1 MIFHFFDGLGVTL
14 DHATDLFALVRVNQE
29 HDFVMTHK
37 CSLRVAACRRTVR
50 QGVNVFLACLVER
63 RTNACPRG
71 KAFAIAETTQPM
83 RTLCTTAATAFPAFP
98 VLPVRVRGEIPKE
111 RMFDVMAAI
120 NAVVVDF
127 PAARGDVILE
137 NVCGLGVDVI
147 ATSNLLSEEGERP

>member
-1 MIFHFFDGLGVTL
+1 MEQLVCIVCPRGCTMTLKDTPDGLTVT
-14 DHATDLFALVRVNQE
+14 
-29 HDFVMTHK
+29 
-37 CSLRVAACRRTVR
+37 
-50 QGVNVFLACLVER
+50 G
-63 RTNACPRG
+63 NACPRG